1 MPNSNP
7 LSQALNKAIGK
18 MLKPLVKLL
27 MHKGITYIGLQELL
41 KETYVEVADQNASF
55 QLNNCLLYTSPSP
68 RD

>member
-18 MLKPLVKLL
+18 MLKPLVRLL

-41 KETYVEVADQNASF
+41 KELEEIP
-55 QLNNCLLYTSPSP
+55 C
-68 RD
+68 